1 MKVPPSARQAVAQGG
16 RQENGERPQAY
27 LSSTRWSISVRT
39 AARRPSHL
47 DQKSIRHQRGLFKP
61 DNIATAALA
70 STASLTGLGLGL
82 ARARARSDRS
92 MWVVRATF
100 LQNWI
105 LAKRTLERLFSLS
118 KELVV
123 KTHHLHLFRLSWFLS
138 SVLPAGCTVPTAA
151 GGAYTLPIG
160 IVHVGRVLLVFFLS
174 EN

>member
-82 ARARARSDRS
+82 GLGLGQTDQCGLCAPLFCKIGFWQSAHLKDCSHFQKSLLSKHTICISSVYRGFSPLFCQR
-92 MWVVRATF
+92 VVRYP
-100 LQNWI
+100 LP
-105 LAKRTLERLFSLS
+105 
-118 KELVV
+118 LVV
-123 KTHHLHLFRLSWFLS
+123 RTPCL
-138 SVLPAGCTVPTAA
+138 
-151 GGAYTLPIG
+151 
-160 IVHVGRVLLVFFLS
+160 
-174 EN
+174 